1 MKNKASSKTAASYC
15 KPLIHAFEKA
25 ANPTE
30 AMGMKSYMLNQFEFL
45 GIKAPIRDS
54 IVFPFI
60 KKNPILSTEQLI
72 EVVEYLWN
80 LPYREYHYAAI
91 DVFAKN
97 HQLWNEKSHHL
108 IESCIIHQSWWDTV
122 DGIASDWLPVYFK
135 KFPSQI
141 IPLSAKWNLSKNIWL
156 QRSSIMFQKSFKA
169 NTNTQLL
176 SKYIVHVKDSKEFFI
191 QKAIGWALREY
202 SKTDRD
208 WVKAFVSKHELA
220 PLSKREALKIIN
232 K

>member
-1 MKNKASSKTAASYC
+1 MKNKAPSDNAADYC
-15 KPLIHAFEKA
+15 IPLIHAFKKA

-30 AMGMKSYMLNQFEFL
+30 ARGMKAYMLNQFDFL

-60 KKNPILSTEQLI
+60 KNNPILSTEQLV

-80 LPYREYHYAAI
+80 LPYREYQYAAI

-97 HQLWNEKSHHL
+97 HSIWNEKSHQL
-108 IESCIIHQSWWDTV
+108 IESCTIHRSWWDTV
-122 DGIASDWLPVYFK
+122 DGIASDWLSIYFK
-135 KFPSQI
+135 KYPTQI
-141 IPLSAKWNLSKNIWL
+141 ISVTSKWNRSKNIWL
-156 QRSSIMFQKSFKA
+156 QRNSILFQKKCKA
-169 NTNTQLL
+169 DMNTQLL
-176 SKYIVHVKDSKEFFI
+176 SQYILHVKDSKEFFI

-202 SKTDRD
+202 SKTNPQ
-208 WVKAFVSKHELA
+208 WVKAFVSSNELA